1 MRSRKH
7 PLEARIR
14 ALEIKSHE
22 DRRRAFV
29 DEMERTGRVTDDERA
44 AVERAF
50 DGNPEATVALISGR
64 PPRPVA
70 AQAFTDAE
78 DRTYRAAASARL
90 GLDPKGVV

>member
-14 ALEIKSHE
+14 ALEIESHE

-29 DEMERTGRVTDDERA
+29 DEMERTGRVTHDERP

-64 PPRPVA
+64 PARPVA
-70 AQAFTDAE
+70 ARSFTETDDEAYKAE
-78 DRTYRAAASARL
+78 AGSRL
-90 GLDPKGVV
+90 GLDTIV